1 MFLSSRRPNHN
12 SKNNFQR
19 LVAQTFDD
27 IPPGN
32 KILLHIDMYKSGQ
45 DYRNVYLLAGLITE
59 INIALFLI

>member
-19 LVAQTFDD
+19 LVAQTYDD

-32 KILLHIDMYKSGQ
+32 KSLSLIDIYESGQ
-45 DYRNVYLLAGLITE
+45 VDRNLYLLAGLITE

>member
-1 MFLSSRRPNHN
+1 MFLSSRRPNHS

-19 LVAQTFDD
+19 LVAQTLDD

-32 KILLHIDMYKSGQ
+32 KSLLLIDIYESGQ
-45 DYRNVYLLAGLITE
+45 VDSNVYLLAGLITE